1 MFCSKC
7 GTMLPDGANFCAS
20 CGTPVAAPNP
30 VYTAPNVGPAP
41 SNEQVYQSPVIEPV
55 EIPAR
60 ETVINNSF
68 SAPVNETPV
77 VDSPFSAPVNEAPS
91 MDSPFSAP
99 VNEAPSMDSPFSA
112 PVNEAPSI
120 DSSFSAPVNEAP
132 SINSS
137 FSAPVNEAPSMD
149 SPFSAPVNEAP
160 VMNYNNQA
168 GFNGGYSQPQNNT
181 YANNAFGN
189 GNGNAAPNPQPVYPN
204 PMGMPP
210 DNSQNWGPLMPPKKK
225 SKAPIIIVM
234 SIIALLIVAAVV
246 VCCLFF
252 CGKKNNGSG
261 SAEDALIA
269 AFDAFADDDS
279 DDALKAMHPLYN
291 EMCEALDDLGSTYA
305 SLGLTSDALE
315 RQLIESSNPKSGG
328 FKYSN
333 LKIEDKETMTK
344 EDVDEY
350 NDTIRSTFKTYS
362 VYFSAVGID
371 VGDVEKY
378 MCEAAVTY
386 TGTVDIDKTEYYFMA
401 AMVKIDGNWYVATIT
416 SYEN

>member
-99 VNEAPSMDSPFSA
+99 VNEAPS
-112 PVNEAPSI
+112 
-120 DSSFSAPVNEAP
+120 
-132 SINSS
+132 INSS

-168 GFNGGYSQPQNNT
+168 SFNGGYSQPQNNT

-189 GNGNAAPNPQPVYPN
+189 GNATPNPQPVYPN

-252 CGKKNNGSG
+252 CGKKTGSG

-344 EDVDEY
+344 DDVDEY

-362 VYFSAVGID
+362 VYFNAVGID

-386 TGTVDIDKTEYYFMA
+386 TGTVDIDKAEYYFMA

>member
-91 MDSPFSAP
+91 M
-99 VNEAPSMDSPFSA
+99 
-112 PVNEAPSI
+112 

-252 CGKKNNGSG
+252 CGKKTGSG

-279 DDALKAMHPLYN
+279 DDALKVMHPLHN
-291 EMCEALDDLGSTYA
+291 EMCEAVDDLGSTYA

-315 RQLIESSNPKSGG
+315 RQFIESSNPKSGG

-333 LKIEDKETMTK
+333 LKIKNKETMNK

-350 NDTIRSTFKTYS
+350 NDTIRSSFKTYS

-371 VGDVEKY
+371 VGDIEDY

>member
-20 CGTPVAAPNP
+20 CGTPVATPNP

-68 SAPVNETPV
+68 SAPVNETPI
-77 VDSPFSAPVNEAPS
+77 VDSPFSSPVNEASPVNSSFSTPVNETPS
-91 MDSPFSAP
+91 MDSPFSAF
-99 VNEAPSMDSPFSA
+99 VNETSSK
-112 PVNEAPSI
+112 

-132 SINSS
+132 SMNSS
-137 FSAPVNEAPSMD
+137 FSAPVNET
-149 SPFSAPVNEAP
+149 P

-168 GFNGGYSQPQNNT
+168 SFNGGYSQPQNNT

-189 GNGNAAPNPQPVYPN
+189 ANGNAAPNPQPVYPN
-204 PMGMPP
+204 PMGMSP

-225 SKAPIIIVM
+225 SKAPVIIAL

-246 VCCLFF
+246 ACCLIF
-252 CGKKNNGSG
+252 CGKKNGSD

-269 AFDAFADDDS
+269 AFDAFADDNN
-279 DDALKAMHPLYN
+279 DDALKVMHPLYN
-291 EMCEALDDLGSTYA
+291 EMCAALDDLGSTYA

-333 LKIEDKETMTK
+333 LKIEDKETMDK
-344 EDVDEY
+344 DDVDEY
-350 NDTIRSTFKTYS
+350 NDTIRSTFKTYG

-371 VGDVEKY
+371 VGDVEDY

-401 AMVKIDGNWYVATIT
+401 AMVKIDGSWYVATIT